1 MTSPLSSLPPSL
13 TLSFFLPSLP
23 PGPTSSQRK
32 RTKRGQEAEC
42 RRWLGSPV
50 WPGPVPAV
58 HAALRELPVLP
69 TGTAQSQ
76 TGVASAL
83 QTLPLLPCPLPSGPR
98 RIGAEDCGP
107 QSSTSASL
115 PGERLGS
122 VWAPSQAGA
131 LPRLHALQTL
141 RRGGE
146 RLEERARSLFMET
159 ADCGHIWWQWDLA
172 WCGILVWASGTCIP
186 TPPLTPSPW
195 RRLWSPRLSQ
205 PLVSLI
211 LSKGSACSKCV
222 CFTVW
227 NCIPSLYLLSQD
239 CLCLFCPE
247 NSASL
252 WKRIPQG
259 KYERFLRRP
268 AFPLLRFSWFAHSC

>member
-1 MTSPLSSLPPSL
+1 MDDQSSFLPASFPYPL
-13 TLSFFLPSLP
+13 FLPSLRP
-23 PGPTSSQRK
+23 SRSHFFSEEENQK
-32 RTKRGQEAEC
+32 RA
-42 RRWLGSPV
+42 GSRMQPLTGE
-50 WPGPVPAV
+50 PRLTGPVPAV

-98 RIGAEDCGP
+98 RMGAEDCGP

-122 VWAPSQAGA
+122 IWAPSQAGD

-159 ADCGHIWWQWDLA
+159 TDCGHIWWQWDLA
-172 WCGILVWASGTCIP
+172 
-186 TPPLTPSPW
+186 
-195 RRLWSPRLSQ
+195 
-205 PLVSLI
+205 
-211 LSKGSACSKCV
+211 
-222 CFTVW
+222 
-227 NCIPSLYLLSQD
+227 
-239 CLCLFCPE
+239 
-247 NSASL
+247 
-252 WKRIPQG
+252 
-259 KYERFLRRP
+259 
-268 AFPLLRFSWFAHSC
+268 